1 MPRGSV
7 PSVGARVGAVVTAFQ
22 PDEGLRRAC
31 DSLAGQVDL
40 VVVVDDGSAAPDE
53 ALLSQCAA
61 GGAVVVRHPDNR
73 GIGAA
78 LNTGVRT
85 VLERLRGDDV
95 CVLTLDQDS
104 VVPDGYVPA
113 LLDARRRA
121 QAAGVQV
128 GMVGP
133 ERAGRVR
140 AASGRRRGGVVRSRE
155 PIQSGLLVPRRTFD
169 TLGLFADELFIDG
182 VDTEFFL
189 RVTSRGLAAI
199 VAPGVRLE
207 HQLGRV
213 HRVRVPGAGGAGG
226 IPLVH
231 ALPYRYYYIARNR
244 VLLLRRFWRV
254 APRWALTVVLRDV
267 RHLLVTAV
275 LVPGRR
281 QRLANTAAGLRDGV
295 RGVVGRRPG

>member
-1 MPRGSV
+1 MI
-7 PSVGARVGAVVTAFQ
+7 TAFL
-22 PDEGLRRAC
+22 PDEALVRLC
-31 DSLAGQVDL
+31 ESITGQVDD
-40 VVVVDDGSAAPDE
+40 VVVVDDGSPDPDE
-53 ALLSQCAA
+53 QVFDRCTAR
-61 GGAVVVRHPDNR
+61 GVVVLRHPANR
-73 GIGAA
+73 GVGAA
-78 LNTGVRT
+78 LNTGVRW
-85 VLERLRGDDV
+85 VLAHLDGDEV
-95 CVLTLDQDS
+95 YLLTLDQDS
-104 VVPDGYVPA
+104 VAPPGYVAA
-113 LLDARRRA
+113 LLDAARGA
-121 QAAGVQV
+121 EAAGVRV

-133 ERAGRVR
+133 ARTGRVR
-140 AASGRRRGGVVRSRE
+140 PASGRRQGSVVLSRE
-155 PIQSGLLVPRRTFD
+155 PIQSGLLVPRATFD
-169 TLGLFADELFIDG
+169 RLGLFAEELFIDG
-182 VDTEFFL
+182 VDTEFYL
-189 RVTSRGLAAI
+189 RATTRGLKAI

-267 RHLLVTAV
+267 RHLLVTAA